1 MPATTS
7 NGTADHADC
16 GCASTA
22 VVMKMDNSATAAS
35 KDMAADSKDAK
46 HAACAFA
53 SLPDEIIELYVC
65 YASIV
70 IILMISQ
77 HPFDM
82 RPQLLCISCSA

>member
-16 GCASTA
+16 GCANTA
-22 VVMKMDNSATAAS
+22 VVMKIDNSTTAAS
-35 KDMAADSKDAK
+35 KDTADSKDAK

-82 RPQLLCISCSA
+82 RPQLLCISSST